1 MQAIDFY
8 FASLAFFFAFSGII
22 LVVLWYIRQ
31 GSKPLDNNGFIFLS
45 LAMFTLSLSAIHY
58 FLSSHENDLVKVLIE
73 RILSS
78 VGNMFLALSLPYFV
92 FGYGTLSKRLIFFQK
107 KDNWNTSIVLFFS
120 SLFVLFSLL
129 SDWKIGILAIGQLIV
144 VSLETFI
151 SAVVLL
157 IFGYCLGETFRHQ
170 SFEKPFRR
178 IVWVVLLVLVVSQ
191 ILIALN
197 QLLALSFLV
206 ENIIFVVYPAFIS
219 FLCFATLVTIAG
231 FAWFFIEQ
239 INTLKEQ
246 KETSTETLI
255 SQLHKANALIL
266 QKEQELAITQQQL
279 LQLTPATE
287 TTPDSSLLPPNEQIT
302 DALPTHLPTLKIG
315 YNNQLYFF
323 ELSLPK
329 CNLTAFRYENYKIV
343 NGFLFLLFYAFA
355 KKNKCYH
362 DKNTINGYS
371 IAMFNNTLIQALN
384 TQLTDAGCEKITKED
399 LLFRNRQGKFEL
411 VIDPKQIV
419 IVGLDQIK
427 KESDSSSINSI
438 LSILNIQS

>member
-1 MQAIDFY
+1 MQTIDFY
-8 FASLAFFFAFSGII
+8 FASLALFFAFSGTI
-22 LVVLWYIRQ
+22 LVVLWHIRQ
-31 GSKPLDNNGFIFLS
+31 VSNGLPKNGFLFLS

-58 FLSSHENDLVKVLIE
+58 FLSSHENDTVKVLIE

-92 FGYGTLSKRLIFFQK
+92 FGYGTLSKRWIFFQK

-129 SDWKIGILAIGQLIV
+129 SDWKIGTLAIGQLIV

-151 SAVVLL
+151 SAA
-157 IFGYCLGETFRHQ
+157 
-170 SFEKPFRR
+170 FEKAFRR
-178 IVWVVLLVLVVSQ
+178 IVWSVLLVLVVSQ

-197 QLLALSFLV
+197 QLFAFSFLV
-206 ENIIFVVYPAFIS
+206 KNIIFIVYPAFIS

-246 KETSTETLI
+246 KEQTLQI
-255 SQLHKANALIL
+255 A
-266 QKEQELAITQQQL
+266 QQQL

-287 TTPDSSLLPPNEQIT
+287 TTPDSSLLPNNEQIT

-329 CNLTAFRYENYKIV
+329 CNLVAFRYENYKIV

-355 KKNKCYH
+355 KKNECYH

-384 TQLTDAGCEKITKED
+384 TQLTDAGYEKITKED

-411 VIDPKQIV
+411 VVDPKQIV

-438 LSILNIQS
+438 LSILDM

>member
-1 MQAIDFY
+1 MQTIDFY
-8 FASLAFFFAFSGII
+8 FASLALFFAFSGTI
-22 LVVLWYIRQ
+22 LVVLWHIRQ
-31 GSKPLDNNGFIFLS
+31 VSNGLSKNGFLFLS

-58 FLSSHENDLVKVLIE
+58 FLSSHENDTVKVLIE

-92 FGYGTLSKRLIFFQK
+92 FGYGTLSKRWIFFQK

-129 SDWKIGILAIGQLIV
+129 SDWKIGTLAIGQLIV

-151 SAVVLL
+151 SAAVLL

-170 SFEKPFRR
+170 SFEKAFRR
-178 IVWVVLLVLVVSQ
+178 IVWSVLLVLVVSQ

-197 QLLALSFLV
+197 QLFAFSFLV
-206 ENIIFVVYPAFIS
+206 KNIIFIVYPAFIS

-246 KETSTETLI
+246 KEQTLQI
-255 SQLHKANALIL
+255 A
-266 QKEQELAITQQQL
+266 QQQL

-287 TTPDSSLLPPNEQIT
+287 TTPDSSLLPNNEQIT

-329 CNLTAFRYENYKIV
+329 CNLVAFRYENYKIV

-355 KKNKCYH
+355 KKNDRYH

-384 TQLTDAGCEKITKED
+384 TQLTDAGYEKITKED

-438 LSILNIQS
+438 LSILDI

>member
-1 MQAIDFY
+1 MQTIDFY
-8 FASLAFFFAFSGII
+8 FASLALFFAFSGTI
-22 LVVLWYIRQ
+22 LVVLWHIRQ
-31 GSKPLDNNGFIFLS
+31 VSNGLPKNGFLFLS

-58 FLSSHENDLVKVLIE
+58 FLSSHENDTVKVLIE

-92 FGYGTLSKRLIFFQK
+92 FGYGTLSKRWIFFQK

-129 SDWKIGILAIGQLIV
+129 SDWKIGTLAIGQLIV

-151 SAVVLL
+151 SAAVLL

-197 QLLALSFLV
+197 QLFAFSFLV
-206 ENIIFVVYPAFIS
+206 KNIIFIVYPAFIS

-246 KETSTETLI
+246 KEQTLQI
-255 SQLHKANALIL
+255 A
-266 QKEQELAITQQQL
+266 QQQL

-287 TTPDSSLLPPNEQIT
+287 TTPDSSLLPNNEQIT

-329 CNLTAFRYENYKIV
+329 CNLVAFRYENYKIV

-355 KKNKCYH
+355 KKNDRYH

-384 TQLTDAGCEKITKED
+384 TQLTDAGYEKITKED

-438 LSILNIQS
+438 LSILDI

>member
-1 MQAIDFY
+1 MDF
-8 FASLAFFFAFSGII
+8 FS
-22 LVVLWYIRQ
+22 
-31 GSKPLDNNGFIFLS
+31 
-45 LAMFTLSLSAIHY
+45 
-58 FLSSHENDLVKVLIE
+58 
-73 RILSS
+73 
-78 VGNMFLALSLPYFV
+78 
-92 FGYGTLSKRLIFFQK
+92 K

-129 SDWKIGILAIGQLIV
+129 SDWKIGTLAIGQLIV

-151 SAVVLL
+151 SAAVLL

-170 SFEKPFRR
+170 SFEKAFRR
-178 IVWVVLLVLVVSQ
+178 IVWSVLLVLVVSQ

-197 QLLALSFLV
+197 QLFAFSFLV
-206 ENIIFVVYPAFIS
+206 KNIIFIVYPAFIS

-246 KETSTETLI
+246 KEQTLQI
-255 SQLHKANALIL
+255 A
-266 QKEQELAITQQQL
+266 QQQL

-287 TTPDSSLLPPNEQIT
+287 TTPDSSLLPNNEQIT

-329 CNLTAFRYENYKIV
+329 CNLVAFRYENYKIV

-355 KKNKCYH
+355 KKNDRYH

-384 TQLTDAGCEKITKED
+384 TQLTDAGYEKITKED

-438 LSILNIQS
+438 LSILDI

>member
-1 MQAIDFY
+1 MQTIDFY
-8 FASLAFFFAFSGII
+8 FASLALFFAFSGTI
-22 LVVLWYIRQ
+22 LVVLWHIRQ
-31 GSKPLDNNGFIFLS
+31 VSNGLPKNGFLFLS

-58 FLSSHENDLVKVLIE
+58 FLSSHENDTVKVLIE

-92 FGYGTLSKRLIFFQK
+92 FGYGTLSKRWIFFQK

-129 SDWKIGILAIGQLIV
+129 SDWKIGTLAIGQLIV

-151 SAVVLL
+151 SAAVLL

-170 SFEKPFRR
+170 AFEKAFRR
-178 IVWVVLLVLVVSQ
+178 IVWSVLLVLVVSQ

-197 QLLALSFLV
+197 QLFAFSFLV
-206 ENIIFVVYPAFIS
+206 KNIIFIVYPAFIS

-246 KETSTETLI
+246 KEQTLQI
-255 SQLHKANALIL
+255 A
-266 QKEQELAITQQQL
+266 QQQL

-287 TTPDSSLLPPNEQIT
+287 TTPDSSLLPNNEQIT

-329 CNLTAFRYENYKIV
+329 CNLVAFRYENYKIV

-355 KKNKCYH
+355 KKNDRYH
-362 DKNTINGYS
+362 DKSTINGYS

-384 TQLTDAGCEKITKED
+384 TQLTDAGYEKITKED

-411 VIDPKQIV
+411 VVDPKQIV

-438 LSILNIQS
+438 LSILDM

>member
-1 MQAIDFY
+1 MQTIDFY
-8 FASLAFFFAFSGII
+8 FASLALFFAFSGTI
-22 LVVLWYIRQ
+22 LVVLWHIRQ
-31 GSKPLDNNGFIFLS
+31 VSNGLSKNGFLFLS

-58 FLSSHENDLVKVLIE
+58 FLSSHENDTVKVLIE

-92 FGYGTLSKRLIFFQK
+92 FGYGTLSKRWIFFQK

-129 SDWKIGILAIGQLIV
+129 SDWKIGALAIGQLIV

-151 SAVVLL
+151 SAAVLL

-170 SFEKPFRR
+170 SFEKAFRR
-178 IVWVVLLVLVVSQ
+178 IVWSVLLVLVVSQ

-197 QLLALSFLV
+197 QLFAFSFLV
-206 ENIIFVVYPAFIS
+206 KNIIFIVYPAFIS

-246 KETSTETLI
+246 KEQTLQI
-255 SQLHKANALIL
+255 A
-266 QKEQELAITQQQL
+266 QQQL

-287 TTPDSSLLPPNEQIT
+287 TTPDSSLLPNNEQIT

-329 CNLTAFRYENYKIV
+329 CNLVAFRYENYKIV

-355 KKNKCYH
+355 KKNDRYH

-384 TQLTDAGCEKITKED
+384 TQLTDAGYEKITKED

-411 VIDPKQIV
+411 VVDPKQIV

-438 LSILNIQS
+438 LSILDI

>member
-1 MQAIDFY
+1 MQTIDFY
-8 FASLAFFFAFSGII
+8 FASLALFFAFSGTI
-22 LVVLWYIRQ
+22 LVVLWHIRQ
-31 GSKPLDNNGFIFLS
+31 VSNGLSKNGFLFLS

-58 FLSSHENDLVKVLIE
+58 FLSSHENDTVKVLIE

-92 FGYGTLSKRLIFFQK
+92 FGYGTLSKRWHFFRK
-107 KDNWNTSIVLFFS
+107 KDNWNISVVLFFS
-120 SLFVLFSLL
+120 FLFVLFSLL
-129 SDWKIGILAIGQLIV
+129 SDWKIGTLAIGQLIV

-151 SAVVLL
+151 SAAVLL

-170 SFEKPFRR
+170 SFEKAFRR
-178 IVWVVLLVLVVSQ
+178 IVWSVLLVLVVSQ

-197 QLLALSFLV
+197 QLFAFSFLV
-206 ENIIFVVYPAFIS
+206 KNIIFIVYPAFIS

-246 KETSTETLI
+246 KEQTLQI
-255 SQLHKANALIL
+255 A
-266 QKEQELAITQQQL
+266 QQQL

-287 TTPDSSLLPPNEQIT
+287 TTPDSSLLPNNEQIT

-329 CNLTAFRYENYKIV
+329 CNLVAFRYENYKIV

-355 KKNKCYH
+355 KKNDRYH

-384 TQLTDAGCEKITKED
+384 TQLTDAGYEKITKED

-427 KESDSSSINSI
+427 KESDSSSINAI
-438 LSILNIQS
+438 LSILDM

>member
-1 MQAIDFY
+1 MQTIDFY
-8 FASLAFFFAFSGII
+8 FASLALFFAFSGTI
-22 LVVLWYIRQ
+22 LVVLWHIRQ
-31 GSKPLDNNGFIFLS
+31 VSNGLPKNGFLFLS

-58 FLSSHENDLVKVLIE
+58 FLSSHENDTVKVLIE

-92 FGYGTLSKRLIFFQK
+92 FGYGTLSKRWIFFQK

-129 SDWKIGILAIGQLIV
+129 SDWKIGTLAIGQLIV

-151 SAVVLL
+151 SAAVLL

-170 SFEKPFRR
+170 AFEKAFRR
-178 IVWVVLLVLVVSQ
+178 IVWSVLLVLVVSQ

-197 QLLALSFLV
+197 QLFAFSFLV
-206 ENIIFVVYPAFIS
+206 KNIIFIVYPAFIS

-246 KETSTETLI
+246 KEQTLQI
-255 SQLHKANALIL
+255 A
-266 QKEQELAITQQQL
+266 QQQL

-287 TTPDSSLLPPNEQIT
+287 TTPDSSLLPNNEQIT

-329 CNLTAFRYENYKIV
+329 CNLVAFRYENYKIV

-355 KKNKCYH
+355 KKNDRYH

-384 TQLTDAGCEKITKED
+384 TQLTDAGYEKITKED

-438 LSILNIQS
+438 LSILDI

>member
-1 MQAIDFY
+1 MQTIDFY
-8 FASLAFFFAFSGII
+8 FASLALFFAFSGTI
-22 LVVLWYIRQ
+22 LVVLWHIRQ
-31 GSKPLDNNGFIFLS
+31 VSNGLPKNGFLFLS

-58 FLSSHENDLVKVLIE
+58 FLSSHENDTVKVLIE

-92 FGYGTLSKRLIFFQK
+92 FGYGTLSKRWIFFQK

-129 SDWKIGILAIGQLIV
+129 SDWKIGALAIGQLIV

-151 SAVVLL
+151 SAAVLL

-170 SFEKPFRR
+170 AFEKAFRR
-178 IVWVVLLVLVVSQ
+178 IVWSVLLVLVVSQ

-197 QLLALSFLV
+197 QLFAFSFLV
-206 ENIIFVVYPAFIS
+206 KNIIFIVYPAFIS

-246 KETSTETLI
+246 KEQTLQI
-255 SQLHKANALIL
+255 A
-266 QKEQELAITQQQL
+266 QQQL

-287 TTPDSSLLPPNEQIT
+287 TTPDSSLLPNNEQIT

-329 CNLTAFRYENYKIV
+329 CNLVAFRYENYKIV

-355 KKNKCYH
+355 KKNDRYH

-384 TQLTDAGCEKITKED
+384 TQLTDAGYEKITKED

-411 VIDPKQIV
+411 VVDPKQIV

-438 LSILNIQS
+438 LSILDM

>member
-1 MQAIDFY
+1 MQTIDFY
-8 FASLAFFFAFSGII
+8 FASLALFFAFSGTI
-22 LVVLWYIRQ
+22 LVVLWHIRQ
-31 GSKPLDNNGFIFLS
+31 VSNGLPKNGFLFLS

-58 FLSSHENDLVKVLIE
+58 FLSSHENDTVKVLIE

-92 FGYGTLSKRLIFFQK
+92 FGYGTLSKRWIFFQK

-129 SDWKIGILAIGQLIV
+129 SDWKIGTLAIGQLIV

-151 SAVVLL
+151 SAAVLL

-170 SFEKPFRR
+170 AFEKAFRR
-178 IVWVVLLVLVVSQ
+178 IVWSVLLVLVVSQ

-197 QLLALSFLV
+197 QLFAFSFLV
-206 ENIIFVVYPAFIS
+206 KNIIFIVYPAFIS

-246 KETSTETLI
+246 TLQI
-255 SQLHKANALIL
+255 A
-266 QKEQELAITQQQL
+266 QQQL

-287 TTPDSSLLPPNEQIT
+287 TTPDSSLLPNNEQIT

-329 CNLTAFRYENYKIV
+329 CNLVAFRYENYKIV

-355 KKNKCYH
+355 KKNDRYH

-384 TQLTDAGCEKITKED
+384 TQLTDAGYEKITKED

-411 VIDPKQIV
+411 VVDPKQIV

-438 LSILNIQS
+438 LSILDM

>member
-1 MQAIDFY
+1 MQTIDFY
-8 FASLAFFFAFSGII
+8 FASLALFFAFSGTI
-22 LVVLWYIRQ
+22 LVVLWHIRQ
-31 GSKPLDNNGFIFLS
+31 VSNGLPKNGFLFLS

-58 FLSSHENDLVKVLIE
+58 FLSSHENDTVKVLIE

-92 FGYGTLSKRLIFFQK
+92 FGYGTLSKRWIFFQK

-129 SDWKIGILAIGQLIV
+129 SDWKIGTLAIGQLIV

-151 SAVVLL
+151 SAAVLL

-170 SFEKPFRR
+170 AFEKAFRR
-178 IVWVVLLVLVVSQ
+178 IVWSVLLVLVVSQ

-197 QLLALSFLV
+197 QLFAFSFLV
-206 ENIIFVVYPAFIS
+206 KNIIFIVYPAFIS

-246 KETSTETLI
+246 KEQTLQI
-255 SQLHKANALIL
+255 A
-266 QKEQELAITQQQL
+266 QQQL

-287 TTPDSSLLPPNEQIT
+287 TTPDSSLLPNNEQIT

-329 CNLTAFRYENYKIV
+329 CNLVAFRYENYKIV

-355 KKNKCYH
+355 KKNDRYH

-384 TQLTDAGCEKITKED
+384 TQLTDAGYEKITKED

-411 VIDPKQIV
+411 VVDPKQIV

-438 LSILNIQS
+438 LSILDM